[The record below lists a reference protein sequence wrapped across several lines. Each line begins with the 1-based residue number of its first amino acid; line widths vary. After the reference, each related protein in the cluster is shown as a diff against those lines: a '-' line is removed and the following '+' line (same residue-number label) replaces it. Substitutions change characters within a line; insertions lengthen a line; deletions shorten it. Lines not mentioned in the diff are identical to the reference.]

1 MSRIA
6 GLFLSLLCAVPAFG
20 RQVATDVE
28 SRGLEFP
35 RFGDKSPVSLAPK
48 AGGLTERIE
57 VQSTEDHRDYVVK
70 VYELKNVSASEVYQL
85 IVNAVTLEGG
95 FVDRIASGADIEIRS
110 KAGVF
115 YRYAGNSYLV
125 VTAPEWMIKWVDDAI
140 NKLDVKGLDKAAF
153 GTGYYYYR
161 PKHRRPTELV
171 QLVGDSVASG
181 VQVFVPD
188 DSRNTIYIEDTPS
201 FIGGIIEAL
210 ENFDQPARQVEC
222 LLRIWEI
229 DESDAEDVGL
239 DWMAWKKTVTD
250 GGLQFAWGEPGK
262 TNLNIQSLTAQL
274 SLSPAVA
281 TEFLNYLAA
290 NGHAEIVTDT
300 RLTVVNGRLATM
312 DSTTQIPYIL
322 RNEFAAV
329 PGDQPQMDSPQAMGP
344 DGVIKEFSEG
354 VRIEIAPTIGT
365 DSIEFDVT
373 ATVASHI
380 GCTPLQSV
388 PIIQSSSVTSAL
400 DIQIGSVACISGLSR
415 KVSVNERSGIP
426 LLKDLPWIGNLF
438 ARDVTRTST
447 KHMCICITP
456 TTTPAPIAPRAN
468 PELVPA
474 WPEGKDTTPGV
485 GGIEGGLEP
494 PK

>member
-6 GLFLSLLCAVPAFG
+6 GLFLALLCAVPAFG

-70 VYELKNVSASEVYQL
+70 VYELKNASASEVYQL

-125 VTAPEWMIKWVDDAI
+125 VTAPEWMIKWVDEAI

-171 QLVGDSVASG
+171 QLVGDSVSSG

-210 ENFDQPARQVEC
+210 ENFDQPAQQVEC
-222 LLRIWEI
+222 LVRIYEI
-229 DESDAEDVGL
+229 DESDSEDVGL

-250 GGLQFAWGEPGK
+250 GGLQFAWGEPGE
-262 TNLNIQSLTAQL
+262 THLNIQSLTAQL

-281 TEFLNYLAA
+281 TEFLNYLASH
-290 NGHAEIVTDT
+290 GHAEVVTDT
-300 RLTVVNGRLATM
+300 RISVVNGRLATM

-322 RNEFAAV
+322 RNEFAAI
-329 PGDQPQMDSPQAMGP
+329 PGDQPQMDSPQAMDP
-344 DGVIKEFSEG
+344 DGVIKEFVEG
-354 VRIEIAPTIGT
+354 VRLEIQPTIGT
-365 DSIEFDVT
+365 SSIEFDVT
-373 ATVASHI
+373 ATVSSHV
-380 GCTPLQSV
+380 GYTPLQSV
-388 PIIQSSSVTSAL
+388 PIIQTSSVTSAL
-400 DIQIGSVACISGLSR
+400 DIEIGSAACISGLTR
-415 KVSVNERSGIP
+415 KSTVNERSGIP
-426 LLKDLPWIGNLF
+426 LLMDIPWVGNLF
-438 ARDVTRTST
+438 ARDVKRDVT
-447 KHMCICITP
+447 KHLSICIIP
-456 TTTPAPIAPRAN
+456 KTTPSAIAPRAN
-468 PELVPA
+468 PALVPA
-474 WPEGKDTTPGV
+474 WPEGKDTMPAV
-485 GGIEGGLEP
+485 GGVEGGHEP